1 MAHDHESPYVFT
13 HIPPPA
19 AGESPRRARPAS
31 APHRRA
37 PKRTA
42 LAPQRRGRQR
52 AALAL
57 LVSGIAVITIPPG
70 LVGAQAAHD
79 GARGGA
85 GGGARSSGVTLDSV
99 PLTLEQALARALGE
113 SQEVR
118 LARAQVAMAG
128 AQVTAVRAQALPQV
142 DASLSYT
149 RTYRSPFSGGG
160 MALPDSMKFEPDSTA
175 SVLERLSYLE
185 DNAGKAGLGGIG
197 ALFGSLPFGRP
208 NTYVGAIKGSQ
219 VLYSGGRVGSALK
232 IASAYRDVAS
242 LDYREQVAEVAL
254 QVRRAYVRAAL
265 SQQLE
270 QIAQAALDQAERFL
284 AHERLQLQSGTASEL
299 ELLRADVAAENLRPQ
314 LVEARNAAE
323 VSLLDLKRLVDLP
336 LTQPIRLTTALV
348 APARVD
354 TLGDP
359 DPARVADER
368 SAVTAADRLVAIR
381 EQQVRMARGS
391 FLPSVGLSVNY
402 GGQRFPSTVWGVGAA
417 PLRRDVSASIG
428 VQLPI
433 FTGFRRTAELDQA
446 QLELERSRLQL
457 GQLREGVQ
465 VEYQRARGER
475 ARALASI
482 SARTRNVE
490 QAQRVHDLTVLR
502 YEQGLATQLEVSDGR
517 LALLQA
523 RTNLAQA
530 TADFLLADA
539 SVDRALGRV
548 GPHADGRTR

>member
-1 MAHDHESPYVFT
+1 MKAQS
-13 HIPPPA
+13 
-19 AGESPRRARPAS
+19 SPRVGV
-31 APHRRA
+31 
-37 PKRTA
+37 A
-42 LAPQRRGRQR
+42 LSTDGTRQAV
-52 AALAL
+52 AA
-57 LVSGIAVITIPPG
+57 
-70 LVGAQAAHD
+70 D
-79 GARGGA
+79 
-85 GGGARSSGVTLDSV
+85 DSV
-99 PLTLEQALARALGE
+99 ALTLEQALARALGE

-118 LARAQVAMAG
+118 LARAQVSLAG

-149 RTYRSPFSGGG
+149 RTYRSPFNTG
-160 MALPDSMKFEPDSTA
+160 AVTLPDSMRFEPDSTG
-175 SVLERLSYLE
+175 SVNERLKYLE
-185 DNAGKAGLGGIG
+185 DNAAKAGLGGI
-197 ALFGSLPFGRP
+197 ASLFSSLPFGRP
-208 NTYVGAIKGSQ
+208 NTYVGSIKGTQ

-232 IASAYRDVAS
+232 IASAYRDMAS
-242 LDYREQVAEVAL
+242 LDFREQVSEVAL

-284 AHERLQLQSGTASEL
+284 AQERLRLKAGSASEL
-299 ELLRADVAAENLRPQ
+299 EVLRADVATENLRPQ

-348 APARVD
+348 APTFVD
-354 TLGDP
+354 TTADP
-359 DPARVADER
+359 DPTRMADDR
-368 SAVTAADRLVAIR
+368 PLVTAADRQVSIR
-381 EQQVRMARGS
+381 ERQVTIARGN
-391 FLPSVGLSVNY
+391 FLPSVALQMNY
-402 GGQRFPSTVWGVGAA
+402 GGQLFPDRVFGLSGT
-417 PLRRDVSASIG
+417 PLRRDVSASVA
-428 VQLPI
+428 VQLPL
-433 FTGFRRTAELDQA
+433 FTGFRRMAELHEA
-446 QLELERSRLQL
+446 QIELDKSRLQL

-475 ARALASI
+475 ARALSSI
-482 SARTRNVE
+482 AARTRNVE

-539 SVDRALGRV
+539 GVDRALGRV
-548 GPHADGRTR
+548 PVSASSRAR